1 VDASLGS
8 HFFHNITSMN
18 VGYFTVSSKG
28 SEVFVDYEYLDQCK
42 VVNEFNY
49 IRHVRLSKPVTVIMD
64 GRKSVSLITRA
75 GWRNDKI
82 EA

>member
-18 VGYFTVSSKG
+18 VGYFTVSGKSD
-28 SEVFVDYEYLDQCK
+28 EVFVDYEYLDKCR
-42 VVNEFNY
+42 VVNELNY
-49 IRHVRLSKPVTVIMD
+49 IRHVRLSEPATVIMD

-75 GWRNDKI
+75 GWRNTI
-82 EA
+82 SES